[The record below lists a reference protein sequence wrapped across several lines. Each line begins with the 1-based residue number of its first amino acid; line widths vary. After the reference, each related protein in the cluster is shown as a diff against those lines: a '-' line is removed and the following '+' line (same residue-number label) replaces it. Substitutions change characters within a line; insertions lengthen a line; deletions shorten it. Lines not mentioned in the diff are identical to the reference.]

1 MDSEFSGVS
10 CKQFTSTANVDKLE
24 IGSFD
29 NISYLGTHGYV
40 TVKHNSKVLD
50 GLR

>member
-10 CKQFTSTANVDKLE
+10 CKQFTSSGNVDKLE

-29 NISYLGTHGYV
+29 NISYLGTHGHV
-40 TVKHNSKVLD
+40 TIKHSPKVLE